1 MLFSQTIDNID
12 SEITALLAQV
22 EVAKQRQTQLIELDA
37 LTDHT
42 LEGLADVVSKI
53 QCSAPDAI
61 ASLKTAVLTLF
72 DSGKDGNDGGNQ
84 PTEPAPDDP
93 TPRAEQSQTYNSS
106 DVEELETVCAEQ
118 PHTYTPG
125 STLVDENGSFGI
137 VIGINN
143 VGMSVDWLGLGSCP
157 NPASGKSIWYNW
169 AKDNHAIAKRCC
181 EAQIASFK
189 PAAHDQVK
197 LLSTSEFL
205 QLQCWEKEQ
214 LDEHWN
220 NEWFDVG
227 IGCQC
232 KWGGAAIDRWIVV
245 FEFACEWASPLATP
259 AASLVW
265 EDAPMLGQNCT
276 VEVFQVEPEQTT
288 YTEFVKVSDAFGGS
302 RSDHR
307 IGYIKVNTT
316 GEIIATYAGFNNK
329 TRAKSWANYLET
341 MTSRI
346 ELRAAKRL
354 GDWKHEL
361 KMSGLSIKQIERIA
375 AENLDKMPPNKEPS
389 LPPTYKPQPIPQP
402 VNPDEVEPGD
412 IVTALLTPSAS
423 YKIIQVMPN
432 GILDCENLT
441 SGDRLGL
448 RPGAVSLV
456 QKVVQP
462 EVTQQVIDLEPKP
475 DAPTKYAR
483 VKLKG
488 DKFDGQ
494 VFAVVKGNELG
505 STLAT
510 SDGHHWFRTDCL
522 EFIDPD
528 AQTTTGNYKGLSK
541 QMRQHWEKVG
551 INASDLIADMKA
563 KRPPEP
569 EWDAAKYNPIQREL
583 AAIGADDASDF

>member
-12 SEITALLAQV
+12 SEITALLARV

-61 ASLKTAVLTLF
+61 ASLKSAVLTLF
-72 DSGKDGNDGGNQ
+72 DSGDDGNDGGNQ
-84 PTEPAPDDP
+84 PTGPMPDTDPDEPELLCLNGETGDYLTTADLDDEAEGITDMDDTKNPESLSRGSRFWFGAPDNTGTVLESAGNGEYKVQIDGAVGEVTLERHRLHYLMESLTGQTCDIDKAP
-93 TPRAEQSQTYNSS
+93 LTGQYCTIPFTSAE
-106 DVEELETVCAEQ
+106 
-118 PHTYTPG
+118 
-125 STLVDENGSFGI
+125 
-137 VIGINN
+137 
-143 VGMSVDWLGLGSCP
+143 
-157 NPASGKSIWYNW
+157 
-169 AKDNHAIAKRCC
+169 
-181 EAQIASFK
+181 
-189 PAAHDQVK
+189 
-197 LLSTSEFL
+197 
-205 QLQCWEKEQ
+205 
-214 LDEHWN
+214 
-220 NEWFDVG
+220 
-227 IGCQC
+227 
-232 KWGGAAIDRWIVV
+232 VV
-245 FEFACEWASPLATP
+245 
-259 AASLVW
+259 
-265 EDAPMLGQNCT
+265 
-276 VEVFQVEPEQTT
+276 
-288 YTEFVKVSDAFGGS
+288 YTEFVKVSD
-302 RSDHR
+302 RV
-307 IGYIKVNTT
+307 GYIRVNTT

-329 TRAKSWANYLET
+329 ARAKSWANYLET

-361 KMSGLSIKQIERIA
+361 KMSGLSIKQIERLT

-423 YKIIQVMPN
+423 YKVIQVMPN

-456 QKVVQP
+456 QKAEKSQEP
-462 EVTQQVIDLEPKP
+462 KQQALDLEPKP

-505 STLAT
+505 STLLT
-510 SDGHHWFRTDCL
+510 PNGHHWFRADCL

-528 AQTTTGNYKGLSK
+528 SQTTTGNYKGLSK
-541 QMRQHWEKVG
+541 QIKQHWEKVG
-551 INASDLIADMKA
+551 INPSDLIADMKA
-563 KRPPEP
+563 NRPTESA
-569 EWDAAKYNPIQREL
+569 WDAAKYNPIQREL
-583 AAIGADDASDF
+583 AAVGVDDASDF

>member
-1 MLFSQTIDNID
+1 MYDLIQSALTAATDFTAIAGITGIAAHAIWKQHTTWMSTYCPTVAPYTPDVQVEEEVATPVPQHFDEAQCPPEPEVVIADPWEAPITTSSRRWVSRQPESIKPVLALCPAKEVKPATKPQPTPIDLN
-12 SEITALLAQV
+12 ALDAVARV

-72 DSGKDGNDGGNQ
+72 DSGDDGNDGGNQ

-93 TPRAEQSQTYNSS
+93 TPRVEQPQTYNSS

-125 STLVDENGSFGI
+125 STLVDENGSLGI

-143 VGMSVDWLGLGSCP
+143 VGMSVDWLGLGRCP
-157 NPASGKSIWYNW
+157 NPASGKGIWYNW
-169 AKDNHAIAKRCC
+169 AKDNHA
-181 EAQIASFK
+181 IASFK

-197 LLSTSEFL
+197 LLSTSDFL
-205 QLQCWEKEQ
+205 QLQGWQDEQ
-214 LDEHWN
+214 LEEHWG

-227 IGCQC
+227 VGCKC
-232 KWGGAAIDRWIVV
+232 KWGGATIDRWIVV
-245 FEFACEWASPLATP
+245 FAEVCEWASPLATP
-259 AASLVW
+259 IA
-265 EDAPMLGQNCT
+265 CT
-276 VEVFQVEPEQTT
+276 VEFPQPEPEQTT
-288 YTEFVKVSDAFGGS
+288 YAEFVKVSD
-302 RSDHR
+302 R
-307 IGYIKVNTT
+307 IGYIKLNTT

-329 TRAKSWANYLET
+329 ARAKNWASYLET
-341 MTSRI
+341 VTSRI

-361 KMSGLSIKQIERIA
+361 KMSGLSIKQIERLA
-375 AENLDKMPPNKEPS
+375 GENLDKMPPNKEPS

-456 QKVVQP
+456 QKAEKSQDP
-462 EVTQQVIDLEPKP
+462 E
-475 DAPTKYAR
+475 
-483 VKLKG
+483 
-488 DKFDGQ
+488 
-494 VFAVVKGNELG
+494 
-505 STLAT
+505 
-510 SDGHHWFRTDCL
+510 
-522 EFIDPD
+522 
-528 AQTTTGNYKGLSK
+528 AQTTT
-541 QMRQHWEKVG
+541 V
-551 INASDLIADMKA
+551 
-563 KRPPEP
+563 
-569 EWDAAKYNPIQREL
+569 
-583 AAIGADDASDF
+583 GADDASDF

>member
-61 ASLKTAVLTLF
+61 ASLKSAVLGLF
-72 DSGKDGNDGGNQ
+72 DSGDDGNQ
-84 PTEPAPDDP
+84 PTDPAPDNDP
-93 TPRAEQSQTYNSS
+93 DEP
-106 DVEELETVCAEQ
+106 ELLCLNGETGDCLTTA
-118 PHTYTPG
+118 
-125 STLVDENGSFGI
+125 D
-137 VIGINN
+137 
-143 VGMSVDWLGLGSCP
+143 
-157 NPASGKSIWYNW
+157 
-169 AKDNHAIAKRCC
+169 
-181 EAQIASFK
+181 
-189 PAAHDQVK
+189 
-197 LLSTSEFL
+197 
-205 QLQCWEKEQ
+205 
-214 LDEHWN
+214 LDY
-220 NEWFDVG
+220 
-227 IGCQC
+227 
-232 KWGGAAIDRWIVV
+232 
-245 FEFACEWASPLATP
+245 EWASPFATP
-259 AASLVW
+259 LACQLW
-265 EDAPMLGQNCT
+265 EDAPLLGQACT
-276 VEVFQVEPEQTT
+276 VEFPQPEPEKPT
-288 YTEFVKVSDAFGGS
+288 YTEFVKVSD
-302 RSDHR
+302 R
-307 IGYIKVNTT
+307 IGYVKLNTT

-329 TRAKSWANYLET
+329 ARAKSWANYLET

-361 KMSGLSIKQIERIA
+361 KLSGLSIKQIERIA
-375 AENLDKMPPNKEPS
+375 AENLDKMPPAKEPS
-389 LPPTYKPQPIPQP
+389 LPPSYKPQPIPQP
-402 VNPDEVEPGD
+402 VKPDEVGEGD
-412 IVTALLTPSAS
+412 IVTALLTPSSS
-423 YKIIQVMPN
+423 YKVIQVMPN

-510 SDGHHWFRTDCL
+510 SDGHHWFRADGL
-522 EFIDPD
+522 EFIDLD
-528 AQTTTGNYKGLSK
+528 AQTTMGHYKGLSK

-551 INASDLIADMKA
+551 INPSDLIAEMRA
-563 KRPPEP
+563 NRPSEP

-583 AAIGADDASDF
+583 AAVGVDDASDF

>member
-12 SEITALLAQV
+12 SEITALLARV
-22 EVAKQRQTQLIELDA
+22 EAAKQRQTQLIELDA

-53 QCSAPDAI
+53 QCNAPDAI
-61 ASLKTAVLTLF
+61 ASLKSAVLGLF
-72 DSGKDGNDGGNQ
+72 DDGNDGGNQ
-84 PTEPAPDDP
+84 PTDPTPDDP
-93 TPRAEQSQTYNSS
+93 TPRAEQPQTYNSS
-106 DVEELETVCAEQ
+106 DVEELETVCAEL

-125 STLVDENGSFGI
+125 SSLVDENGSFGI

-157 NPASGKSIWYNW
+157 NPASGKGIWYNW
-169 AKDNHAIAKRCC
+169 AKDSQA
-181 EAQIASFK
+181 IASFK

-197 LLSTSEFL
+197 LLSTSDFL
-205 QLQCWEKEQ
+205 QLQGWEKEQ
-214 LDEHWN
+214 LEEHWD

-227 IGCQC
+227 VGCQC
-232 KWGGAAIDRWIVV
+232 KWGGATIDRWIVV

-259 AASLVW
+259 IT
-265 EDAPMLGQNCT
+265 CT
-276 VEVFQVEPEQTT
+276 VEFPQP
-288 YTEFVKVSDAFGGS
+288 YAEFVKVSD
-302 RSDHR
+302 H

-329 TRAKSWANYLET
+329 SRAKSWANYLET

-361 KMSGLSIKQIERIA
+361 KLSGLSMKQIERIA
-375 AENLDKMPPNKEPS
+375 AENLEKMPPAKEPS
-389 LPPTYKPQPIPQP
+389 LPPTYKPQPITQP
-402 VNPDEVEPGD
+402 VNPDEVGEGD
-412 IVTALLTPSAS
+412 IVTALLTPSSS
-423 YKIIQVMPN
+423 YKVIQVMPN

-441 SGDRLGL
+441 TGDRLGL

-456 QKVVQP
+456 QKAEKP
-462 EVTQQVIDLEPKP
+462 EVTQRALDLEPNP
-475 DAPTKYAR
+475 DAPKKYAR

-488 DKFDGQ
+488 DRFDGQ
-494 VFAVVKGNELG
+494 VFSIVKSNESG

-510 SDGHHWFRTDCL
+510 PNGHHWFRYDCL

-551 INASDLIADMKA
+551 INPSDLIADMKA
-563 KRPPEP
+563 NRPTEP
-569 EWDAAKYNPIQREL
+569 EWNAANYNPVL
-583 AAIGADDASDF
+583 AAVGAGDDLDF